1 MRYLPAACLA
11 LLLCAG
17 LPVRACTFSSPT
29 HWVLKFPT
37 LHPAKPRTETAPVV
51 NPASP
56 DPSGTRVGFCAT
68 GQAMVVT
75 VRGELR
81 LKHESREAYLP
92 FTLDL
97 GEGQFTSPGPD
108 TGVPL
113 VIQGRIDAAAA
124 RAAPPGRYVGR
135 FVLEVTP

>member
-1 MRYLPAACLA
+1 MRRFQAACVTSV
-11 LLLCAG
+11 LCAG
-17 LPVRACTFSSPT
+17 LSASACEFSTPT
-29 HWVLKFPT
+29 RWVLKFPPIN
-37 LHPAKPRTETAPVV
+37 PATPRTETALLV

-56 DPSGTRVGFCAT
+56 DPGGTRVGFCAS
-68 GQAMVVT
+68 GQPMVVT

-97 GEGQFTSPGPD
+97 GESMFTSPGPAA
-108 TGVPL
+108 GVPL
-113 VIQGRIDAAAA
+113 VIHGRIDAAAA
-124 RAAPPGRYVGR
+124 RAAPPGRYVGN